1 MRSFVLLANTIH
13 CHCEYTVMKMSG
25 YIIVGAGKGE
35 VMERT
40 PEHGNSSC

>member
-1 MRSFVLLANTIH
+1 MRSVLLANTIH
-13 CHCEYTVMKMSG
+13 CHCGYTVMKMRG

-35 VMERT
+35 GMKRT